1 MVAFTSQEWPTRVG
15 EVPLQIREL
24 FDAPG
29 HLSISSDLLTYDD
42 RIVIPVVMR
51 EEILERIHAGHQS
64 VTKSCEHA
72 NLSVWLL
79 GVSKEIME
87 TVESCQFCQQHQP
100 SQGKEPMITTVLP
113 DRPWQ
118 NVSIKFALASWS
130 EIPSGNGLLFKV
142 H

>member
-1 MVAFTSQEWPTRVG
+1 MG

-64 VTKSCEHA
+64 VTKCCERA
-72 NLSVWLL
+72 KLSVWLP
-79 GVSKEIME
+79 GISKEIKAK
-87 TVESCQFCQQHQP
+87 VESCQFCQQPQP
-100 SQGKEPMITTVLP
+100 SQRKEPMITTVLP

-118 NVSIKFALASWS
+118 KVSTD
-130 EIPSGNGLLFKV
+130 LL
-142 H
+142 